1 MYLLNIIV
9 LIIILSTNLIT
20 AQDDSDNE
28 AREKMIIYE
37 IQDFSYKFFKRDTL
51 RYKVAAFDSI
61 IINYGKPLEKTR
73 YETIEITC
81 DSVTK
86 DRRFLL
92 SLRMI
97 NLISDE
103 NFGKV
108 EKIRRTTSPW
118 MNRKSHLWIDSLGNR
133 FTAYADDS
141 LSYALSPGGAF
152 SPYLIF
158 PINETYRYINESW
171 MVSSNDTLC
180 ENGVPCGIMNQSSL
194 FRALKPID
202 TLGYDC
208 VRLNYIKTAIG
219 ALNVI
224 MPDNRIRTEATIAGS
239 GAMTISKKY
248 RVPVHYFANIEQKL
262 LIINSENDET
272 PGLHFISVDWTLEQ
286 FIPSPERTAPEKK
299 QKKKK
304 K

>member
-1 MYLLNIIV
+1 
-9 LIIILSTNLIT
+9 
-20 AQDDSDNE
+20 
-28 AREKMIIYE
+28 
-37 IQDFSYKFFKRDTL
+37 
-51 RYKVAAFDSI
+51 
-61 IINYGKPLEKTR
+61 
-73 YETIEITC
+73 
-81 DSVTK
+81 
-86 DRRFLL
+86 
-92 SLRMI
+92 
-97 NLISDE
+97 
-103 NFGKV
+103 
-108 EKIRRTTSPW
+108 
-118 MNRKSHLWIDSLGNR
+118 
-133 FTAYADDS
+133 
-141 LSYALSPGGAF
+141 
-152 SPYLIF
+152 
-158 PINETYRYINESW
+158 